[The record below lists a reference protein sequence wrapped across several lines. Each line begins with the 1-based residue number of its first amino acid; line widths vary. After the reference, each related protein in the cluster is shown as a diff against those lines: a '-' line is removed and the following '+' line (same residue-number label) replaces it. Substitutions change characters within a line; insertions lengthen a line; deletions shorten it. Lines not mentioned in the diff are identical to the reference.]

1 MAPRSSIYIV
11 HSSPIIAHAIEDSL
25 QAIGRSVSH
34 CDYSWIQFINK
45 WDFSSAVVVVDAYLD
60 DHVPLSLKVRALYD
74 VGSSAIVIGEEAD
87 EQLRNRAELE
97 GSQHWITPETG
108 ADEIARQISAVTDL
122 ERTPRSDTDEAGPHF
137 TDRELQVMAAYT
149 SRRAPTAKALARSLG
164 ISIDTA
170 RSHLR
175 AGRRKYENAGVDVGS
190 RQRLQQALIGD
201 GYMVDVDRWSALARW

>member
-1 MAPRSSIYIV
+1 MAPRSNIYIV
-11 HSSPIIAHAIEDSL
+11 HSSPIIAHAIEESL
-25 QAIGRSVSH
+25 QAAGRPVSH
-34 CDYSWIQFINK
+34 CGYSWIQFISK
-45 WDFSSAVVVVDAYLD
+45 WDFSAAVVVVDAYLD

-74 VGSSAIVIGEEAD
+74 VGSSAIVVGEPD
-87 EQLRNRAELE
+87 DRLRRRAEVE
-97 GSQHWITPETG
+97 GCQQWVDPDTG
-108 ADEIARQISAVTDL
+108 AAEVAQQICTVADQ
-122 ERTPRSDTDEAGPHF
+122 ERVPRPDSGDPGPRF
-137 TDRELQVMAAYT
+137 TDRELQIMTAYT

-175 AGRRKYENAGVDVGS
+175 AGRRKYENAGVQVGS

>member
-11 HSSPIIAHAIEDSL
+11 HSSPIVAHAIENSL
-25 QAIGRSVSH
+25 QRAGRSVSH
-34 CDYSWIQFINK
+34 CDYSWIQFISK
-45 WDFSSAVVVVDAYLD
+45 WDFSAAIVVVDAYLD

-74 VGSSAIVIGEEAD
+74 VGSSAIVVGEAD
-87 EQLRNRAELE
+87 DRLRHRADIEGCQLWLTPDAGTSEMTEQ
-97 GSQHWITPETG
+97 IC
-108 ADEIARQISAVTDL
+108 AVLDS
-122 ERTPRSDTDEAGPHF
+122 ERTPRVAVDSAAPRF
-137 TDRELQVMAAYT
+137 TDRELQIMAAYT

>member
-11 HSSPIIAHAIEDSL
+11 HSSPIVAHAIEKSL
-25 QAIGRSVSH
+25 QLAGRTVSH
-34 CDYSWIQFINK
+34 SDYSWIQFITK

-74 VGSSAIVIGEEAD
+74 VGSSAIVIGEPD
-87 EQLRNRAELE
+87 DRLRHRAQLE
-97 GSQHWITPETG
+97 GCQQWIGPDTG
-108 ADEIARQISAVTDL
+108 AADIARQICEIADGD
-122 ERTPRSDTDEAGPHF
+122 RTPRPDSSATGPHF
-137 TDRELQVMAAYT
+137 TDRELQIMTAYA

-175 AGRRKYENAGVDVGS
+175 AGRRKYENAGVEVGS
-190 RQRLQQALIGD
+190 RKRLQQALIGD